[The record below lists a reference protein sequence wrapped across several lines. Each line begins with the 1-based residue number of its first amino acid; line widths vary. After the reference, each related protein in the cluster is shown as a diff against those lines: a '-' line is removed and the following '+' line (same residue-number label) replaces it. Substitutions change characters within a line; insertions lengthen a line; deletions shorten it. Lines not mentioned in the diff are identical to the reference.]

1 MNIPSIIKLLEIIG
15 ILGIRIDTYTT
26 TLKNLLRRKIKL
38 VLKIS
43 KHSRN
48 LAGRYQY
55 LIINVQVSTF

>member
-15 ILGIRIDTYTT
+15 ILGIEIDTYT

>member
-15 ILGIRIDTYTT
+15 ILGIEIDTYT

-48 LAGRYQY
+48 LAGRYQ
-55 LIINVQVSTF
+55 N